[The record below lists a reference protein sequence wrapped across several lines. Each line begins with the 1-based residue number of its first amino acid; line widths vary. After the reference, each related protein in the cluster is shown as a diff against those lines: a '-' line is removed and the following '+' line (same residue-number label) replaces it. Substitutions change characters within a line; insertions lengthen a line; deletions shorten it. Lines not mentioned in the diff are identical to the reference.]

1 MYRIKSDI
9 IENERKLKNVL
20 RKLEQRKLGE
30 AYSGGC
36 PHNFCKD
43 KDEFYDKYRGCERFN
58 SCRACWDY
66 FLDDISII
74 KKSNMEAYYD

>member
-1 MYRIKSDI
+1 MYKIKNGI
-9 IENERKLKNVL
+9 IINERKLRIVL
-20 RKLEQRKLGE
+20 RKLEQRRLEE

-36 PHNFCKD
+36 PHTFCKD
-43 KDEFYDKYRGCERFN
+43 EFHDKYRGCDKFN

-74 KKSNMEAYYD
+74 KKSNMEVYDNA